1 MKLQGCLKLH
11 DNKSTKCQNL
21 DGNLYKGKKKDCKL
35 EIHFQ
40 CKKLEKSK
48 NYSKEVEAD
57 R

>member
-21 DGNLYKGKKKDCKL
+21 DGNLYEGKKKDCKL

>member
-1 MKLQGCLKLH
+1 MIIKALNVK
-11 DNKSTKCQNL
+11 TWMVI
-21 DGNLYKGKKKDCKL
+21 YMREKKKDCKL